1 MRDERHFILRDDSDQ
16 KAQSTDSV
24 LALAYERKERHVQA
38 ANGNRFPAHY
48 ADPSNHFYALL
59 TEEVIQMP
67 KRDSKGPPTGV
78 KGPHD
83 GRGKGKGRAPGKGVG
98 NARAVRKAPASK
110 AVRPA
115 RFQPFQRITKG

>member
-24 LALAYERKERHVQA
+24 LALAYERKERHVRA
-38 ANGNRFPAHY
+38 ANGNRFPAPY

-83 GRGKGKGRAPGKGVG
+83 GRSKGKGRAPGKGVG
-98 NARAVRKAPASK
+98 KRKGGK
-110 AVRPA
+110 
-115 RFQPFQRITKG
+115 KGPCK